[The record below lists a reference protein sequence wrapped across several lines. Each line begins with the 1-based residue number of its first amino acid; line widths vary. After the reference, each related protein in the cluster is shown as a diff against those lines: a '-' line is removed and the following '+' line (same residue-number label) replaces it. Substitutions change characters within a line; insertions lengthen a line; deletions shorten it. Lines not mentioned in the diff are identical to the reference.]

1 MSENDELTKR
11 FPLPEGVPDA
21 ILNKGEVAQF
31 FGVSLP
37 TVDAWLRDGMPWVSE
52 GTNGRAWEFRASE
65 VWAWRQSI
73 IAHEETRSA
82 EAQAAIEAMRL
93 KLIGGQAGDTLRA
106 LPPRERQQ
114 IYDVELAHRRLMAES
129 NRLIER
135 EVVLE
140 HLQDLLSL
148 MRDTVTGLSD
158 RLDREASLNSKQ
170 VEAVDRIG
178 ADLLEKLGNRIV
190 EFFNVRPVIERP
202 VADRDLFNQ

>member
-1 MSENDELTKR
+1 MTDLDDLTKR
-11 FPLPEGVPDA
+11 FPLPDGVPDA
-21 ILNKGEVAQF
+21 TLNKSEVAQF

-37 TVDAWLRDGMPWVSE
+37 TVDAWLRDGMPLVSE
-52 GTNGRAWEFRASE
+52 GTNGRAWEFQASQ
-65 VWAWRQSI
+65 VWAWRKAVVAS
-73 IAHEETRSA
+73 EETRSA

-93 KLIGGQAGDTLRA
+93 KLIGGQVGDTIRA

-135 EVVLE
+135 DVVLE

-158 RLDREASLNSKQ
+158 RLDREAGLSGKQ
-170 VEAVDRIG
+170 IEVVDTIG
-178 ADLLEKLGNRIV
+178 ADMLDQLGRRIA
-190 EFFNVRPVIERP
+190 EFFNARPVGART
-202 VADRDLFNQ
+202 AARDLFTQ

>member
-1 MSENDELTKR
+1 MSELTDLTTR
-11 FPLPEGVPDA
+11 FPLPDGVPDA
-21 ILNKGEVAQF
+21 MLNKSEVAQF

-52 GTNGRAWEFRASE
+52 GTNGRAWEFQASQ
-65 VWAWRQSI
+65 VWAWRKATVAS
-73 IAHEETRSA
+73 EETRSA

-93 KLIGGQAGDTLRA
+93 KLIGGQVGDTIRA

-114 IYDVELAHRRLMAES
+114 IYDVELAHRRLMQES

-135 EVVLE
+135 DVVLE

-158 RLDREASLNSKQ
+158 RLDREAGLSGKQ
-170 VEAVDRIG
+170 IEIVDTIG
-178 ADLLEKLGNRIV
+178 ADMLIQLRNRSAA
-190 EFFNVRPVIERP
+190 FFNARPVSAR
-202 VADRDLFNQ
+202 VLDRDLFTQ